1 MCTPELYL
9 NSPNLSY
16 RKYMSC
22 VERIETS
29 PNCDPNNRLPAN
41 SPYCT
46 QPKTALNLK
55 GEYCRWSLRVR
66 WSISH
71 IYFTDPKTKHILY
84 ITVYSRLKTLCYTNK
99 QNLTELSLTIHLP
112 QWFLLRSHA
121 LRMCDPN
128 KLSQTLGSHRVCWG
142 HTCAKHVT
150 STQIIEEADWMV
162 SKISETSCLFLW
174 VFIKLY
180 CLFFCSRRVF
190 GVVEERCVCIVLDL
204 DATTDSQFD
213 IYRHALIQALKEQIM
228 FLAKFNLIR
237 FVASLAI

>member
-1 MCTPELYL
+1 MLRELRLHPTVIPTIDYL
-9 NSPNLSY
+9 PILH
-16 RKYMSC
+16 
-22 VERIETS
+22 
-29 PNCDPNNRLPAN
+29 
-41 SPYCT
+41 
-46 QPKTALNLK
+46 TALSPKLLLIWKENIAVDHL
-55 GEYCRWSLRVR
+55 GLGDPYHTFTSLTLR
-66 WSISH
+66 WSI
-71 IYFTDPKTKHILY
+71 YCIL
-84 ITVYSRLKTLCYTNK
+84 YSRLKTLCYTNK

-121 LRMCDPN
+121 LCMCDPN

-162 SKISETSCLFLW
+162 SKISETFCLFLW